1 MLYNNTASINYLEFN
16 RLNPSSSTITINASI
31 TASLMSAS
39 DYQGSTQFMDFIA
52 YPIATF
58 NTNVLAPTNTSENV
72 LRTVEIPNNLIPKDP
87 GIITQFIYSRL
98 EQQPNNA
105 NNKTWRLYVN
115 STGSLTG
122 ASLINTVVRTA
133 NVSSVFAQPVFF
145 ISASTLFYIDNTVA
159 WNASNKAIITNYDV
173 VSSSLWFI
181 STVQKAASGDAVREH
196 YAYLLVN
203 KTQTIIGEPTPL

>member
-31 TASLMSAS
+31 TASLVSAS
-39 DYQGSTQFMDFIA
+39 DYQGSTQFMDFLTS
-52 YPIATF
+52 PIATF

-87 GIITQFIYSRL
+87 GIITQFTYTRL
-98 EQQPNNA
+98 EQQVSSTNG
-105 NNKTWRLYVN
+105 KTWRLYVN

-122 ASLINTVVRTA
+122 ASLINTGIRTT
-133 NVSSVFAQPVFF
+133 NAQSFFSQPNFF
-145 ISASTLFYIDNTVA
+145 ISASTLFYVDNTVA
-159 WNASNKAIITNYDV
+159 WNASNKVTLPYDTI
-173 VSSSLWFI
+173 SSSIWLI
-181 STVQKAASGDAVREH
+181 STVQKVLGSEGVREH
-196 YAYLLVN
+196 YAYVDVS